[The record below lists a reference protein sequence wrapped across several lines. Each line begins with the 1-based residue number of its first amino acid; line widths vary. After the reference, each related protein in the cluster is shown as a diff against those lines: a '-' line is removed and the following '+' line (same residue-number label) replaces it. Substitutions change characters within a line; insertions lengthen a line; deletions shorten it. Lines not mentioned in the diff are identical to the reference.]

1 MLYLCCINITH
12 QTMKTAQHL
21 VIFDGTSNFV
31 ESFDY
36 ELQEGETV
44 IGHYYDI
51 DQAFNVADKLNEQCI
66 DVVH

>member
-1 MLYLCCINITH
+1 MRP
-12 QTMKTAQHL
+12 AQHL
-21 VIFDGTSNFV
+21 VIFDGTSHFV

-44 IGHYYDI
+44 IGHYYNI
-51 DQAFNVADKLNEQCI
+51 DQAFNAADKWNEKCL

>member
-1 MLYLCCINITH
+1 
-12 QTMKTAQHL
+12 MKTAQHL
-21 VIFDGTSNFV
+21 VIFDGTSHFV

-44 IGHYYDI
+44 IGHYHNI
-51 DQAFNVADKLNEQCI
+51 DQAFNAADKLNEQCI